1 MKVKYYTTIAALAAF
16 ACAAQAEAAT
26 IYGSLDEADATEIK
40 AAGENPA
47 VDLYPNDSAPAV
59 EAFFKGNDNTVRS
72 LTSGNKGQIHRRHR
86 RLLACNPRTLD
97 IRGNLRRGGSRTG
110 GFPQKKID
118 KAYPAN
124 KRAFRKN
131 RKAFFVP
138 EINQEFIPI

>member
-40 AAGENPA
+40 AVGENSA
-47 VDLYPNDSAPAV
+47 VELCPNDSAPAV

-72 LTSGNKGQIHRRHR
+72 LTSGNKGQIHGRRR

-97 IRGNLRRGGSRTG
+97 IRGNLRRG